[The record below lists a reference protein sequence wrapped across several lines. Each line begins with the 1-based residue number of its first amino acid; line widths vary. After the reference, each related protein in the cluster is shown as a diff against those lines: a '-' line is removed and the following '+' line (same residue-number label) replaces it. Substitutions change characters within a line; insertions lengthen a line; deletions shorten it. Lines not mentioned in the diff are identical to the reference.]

1 MDEILKALY
10 DNFYTPLEIA
20 IAELQQEA
28 EDNHKLL
35 IERLEKSE
43 RKLVLRIID
52 AKDSIAGQL
61 SLDSFICGFKL
72 AWKLSSELNYYNDNR
87 RSTPAGMAELDA
99 CSVFREEK
107 TE

>member
-1 MDEILKALY
+1 MDEILKSLY
-10 DNFYTPLEIA
+10 DNFYKPPEAAALK
-20 IAELQQEA
+20 QEA
-28 EDNHKLL
+28 EDNHRLL
-35 IERLEKSE
+35 IDRLEKPE

-72 AWKLSSELNYYNDNR
+72 AWRLSIELNHYNDNR
-87 RSTPAGMAELDA
+87 RSTPAERPELDA
-99 CSVFREEK
+99 CSVFREGE

>member
-10 DNFYTPLEIA
+10 DSFYTPPEA
-20 IAELQQEA
+20 AELKQEA
-28 EDNHKLL
+28 EDNHRLL
-35 IERLEKSE
+35 IDRLEKPE

-72 AWKLSSELNYYNDNR
+72 AWRLSIELNHYNDNR
-87 RSTPAGMAELDA
+87 RSTPAGRPELNA
-99 CSVFREEK
+99 CSVFREEETK
-107 TE
+107 

>member
-10 DNFYTPLEIA
+10 DSFYTPP
-20 IAELQQEA
+20 ELVGLKREA
-28 EDNHKLL
+28 EDNHQLL

-72 AWKLSSELNYYNDNR
+72 AWKLSNELNFYNENR
-87 RSTPAGMAELDA
+87 RSTPVGRPGLDA
-99 CSVFREEK
+99 CSVFREE
-107 TE
+107 ESG

>member
-10 DNFYTPLEIA
+10 DSFYAPPEMM
-20 IAELQQEA
+20 ELKQEA
-28 EDNHKLL
+28 DDNHRIL
-35 IERLEKSE
+35 IERLEKPE

-72 AWKLSSELNYYNDNR
+72 AWKLTNELNHYNDNR
-87 RSTPAGMAELDA
+87 RSTPAGRPELDA
-99 CSVFREEK
+99 CSVFREVES
-107 TE
+107 E